1 MFEMAASNERALQ
14 HASSDMHPATGGVQH
29 PTAGVQPPTAGV
41 QHADAR
47 RSDAGSRILG
57 TPDADNHPKNLYLKV
72 RRAGKFGNHTGDG
85 KSGGQQP
92 VADGEPDTET
102 TTNDGEFFTRLSFYP
117 SFILPVF
124 HFTWL
129 TRGSFTIIFITHGC
143 TLSSFTL
150 IFFTNCILPRIFNM
164 YYNL

>member
-117 SFILPVF
+117 SFILPGLPVVRLPLFSLLTVAPLVRLPLFSLLTAFYPVF
-124 HFTWL
+124 L
-129 TRGSFTIIFITHGC
+129 TCIITFK
-143 TLSSFTL
+143 
-150 IFFTNCILPRIFNM
+150 P
-164 YYNL
+164 